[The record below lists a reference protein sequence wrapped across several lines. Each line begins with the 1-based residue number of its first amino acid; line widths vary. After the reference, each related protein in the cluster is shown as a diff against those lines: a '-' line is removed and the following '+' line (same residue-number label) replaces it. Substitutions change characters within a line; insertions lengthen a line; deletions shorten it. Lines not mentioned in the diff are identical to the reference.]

1 MGIFNEDFVNKLM
14 ALPVSARAAK
24 ARDALLEHGS
34 VSTEQLS
41 DMGYNHPPRAIA
53 DLKEAGV
60 SVATGSTISRTGKR
74 IAVYTLV
81 PEITE
86 GRKSRVALPKKF
98 REELN
103 AANDNRCAICSGKY
117 ENRELQ
123 ADHRIPFWIAG
134 DAEKLDHLDYMP
146 LCASDNRSKSWS
158 CEHCPNFVT
167 KDASFCRGC
176 FWAHPENYS
185 HVAGVQERRLVITGQ
200 GQDGEILSVIEK
212 AASDKNDSASKYV
225 LGLLS
230 EIAKTFKK

>member
-1 MGIFNEDFVNKLM
+1 MGIFDQDFVERLR

-24 ARDALLEHGS
+24 ARDALLERGS
-34 VSTEQLS
+34 VSTEELA

-60 SVATGSTISRTGKR
+60 AISTESTTSRTGRR
-74 IAVYTLV
+74 IARYRLL

-86 GRKSRVALPKKF
+86 GRKSRKSIPKKF

-103 AANDNRCAICSGKY
+103 LVYGQRCAICHGKF

-123 ADHRIPFWIAG
+123 ADHRVPFWIAG
-134 DAEKLDHLDYMP
+134 DSTELNQDDFMP

-158 CEHCPNFVT
+158 CEQCRNFQT
-167 KDASFCRGC
+167 RNAEMCRSC

-185 HVAGVQERRLVITGQ
+185 HIAGE
-200 GQDGEILSVIEK
+200 D
-212 AASDKNDSASKYV
+212 
-225 LGLLS
+225 
-230 EIAKTFKK
+230 AKTLQLTVRGEDANLILQFEQEANAKNMAAGELLLQILKERFTNSGN

>member
-1 MGIFNEDFVNKLM
+1 MGIFNDDFVNKLI

-24 ARDALLEHGS
+24 ARDALLQHGS

-60 SVATGSTISRTGKR
+60 LVATSSTTSRTGKR
-74 IAVYTLV
+74 IALYTLV

-103 AANDNRCAICSGKY
+103 KAYGNRCAICSGKY

-134 DAEKLDHLDYMP
+134 DADNQRQEDFMP

-158 CEHCPNFVT
+158 CEQCDNFVS
-167 KDASFCRGC
+167 KKIEVCKGC
-176 FWAHPENYS
+176 FWAHPESYS
-185 HVAGVQERRLVITGQ
+185 HVAGMQERRITITAQ
-200 GQDGEILSVIEK
+200 GKEAEALAILESEAAKSGTTGTRYALEILVEM
-212 AASDKNDSASKYV
+212 
-225 LGLLS
+225 
-230 EIAKTFKK
+230 AKKLKG